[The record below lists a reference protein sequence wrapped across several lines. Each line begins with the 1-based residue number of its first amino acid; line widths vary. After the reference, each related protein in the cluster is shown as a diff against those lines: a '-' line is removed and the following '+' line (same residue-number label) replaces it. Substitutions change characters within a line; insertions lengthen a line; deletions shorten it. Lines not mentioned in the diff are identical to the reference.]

1 MFFKAEM
8 RIKSNTSSLRVV
20 EEGRRVPA
28 TFMEVGGDIVFRR
41 TGVPMNMISDFC
53 GFN

>member
-1 MFFKAEM
+1 M
-8 RIKSNTSSLRVV
+8 
-20 EEGRRVPA
+20 PA

-41 TGVPMNMISDFC
+41 IGVPMNMISDFC